1 MHLFNWLFLIICPQ
15 RSIHLNDMLNERKY
29 DVQTTDAFLFTYTY
43 LRLHILR
50 LTNTYFFLQQ

>member
-1 MHLFNWLFLIICPQ
+1 MY
-15 RSIHLNDMLNERKY
+15 KA
-29 DVQTTDAFLFTYTY
+29 TDAFLFTY